1 MTEPQTPTRRG
12 ITRRLA
18 FRLAVG
24 LCGGAAL
31 ILAVGAAWNIYL
43 QREHMTNLVDLSA
56 KRSVEI
62 IRRAT
67 RDAMLGG
74 EERRNEVHR
83 ILETLGAQEGIERIR
98 VFDREGTISSSTLP
112 VEVGQPW
119 SAQGDMC
126 LACHQERPATDG
138 LRCSDTSSVYH
149 KAGGER
155 VLMILAP
162 IRNEPDCATA
172 ACHAHPKDH
181 TVLGALDVQ
190 LSLGPV
196 DEQLAA
202 SEWQMGIALIATV
215 GFALLLTGFLV
226 WRMVIRPVRLLTTGT
241 VRVAAGELSTKVPVS
256 SSDEIGELALAWNAM
271 VEELSRTRGELE
283 EWSRTLETRVQEK
296 TAALESAHEKVLL
309 SAKMASLGKLA
320 AAVAHEINNP
330 LAGINTFARLLRK
343 KLDAGDVE
351 SARVLDLVASEAE
364 RCGGIVRNLLLFSR
378 VPGARFSREELGAVL
393 DRCALLLK
401 HQAELQEVAI
411 RVEKADDLPPVVC
424 DISQIQQLVLALAVN
439 GIEAMPE
446 GGTLTLGARRHGT
459 DEVVLT
465 VSDDGAGI
473 DPEDLDHIFEPFYTK
488 KEEGKGVG
496 LGLAVSYG
504 IVKRHHGRIEVDS
517 KPGLGTTF
525 NVHLPLQQQTEVEEE
540 VTS

>member
-1 MTEPQTPTRRG
+1 MTEPEAPKRRG
-12 ITRRLA
+12 LTRRLA

-24 LCGGAAL
+24 LCVGAAL
-31 ILAVGAAWNIYL
+31 ILAVGATWNIYL
-43 QREHMTNLVDLSA
+43 QREHMTNLVNLSA
-56 KRSVEI
+56 RRSVEI

-67 RDAMLGG
+67 RDAML
-74 EERRNEVHR
+74 ENRPDEVHH
-83 ILETLGAQEGIERIR
+83 ILDTLGAQEGIEKIR
-98 VFDREGTISSSTLP
+98 VFDREGTVRSSTRLQ
-112 VEVGQPW
+112 EVGQPW
-119 SAQGDMC
+119 STRGDMC
-126 LACHQERPATDG
+126 LACHETRPAADG
-138 LRCSDTSSVYH
+138 LRCSDTSREYY

-155 VLMILAP
+155 VLAITAP

-172 ACHAHPKDH
+172 ACHAHPQSH

-202 SEWQMGIALIATV
+202 SEYQLGISLIATV
-215 GFALLLTGFLV
+215 GIVLLLTGFLV
-226 WRMVIRPVRLLTTGT
+226 WRMVIRPVRLLTSGT
-241 VRVAAGELSTKVPVS
+241 VRVAAGELSTKVPVT

-271 VEELSRTRGELE
+271 VEELGRTRGELE
-283 EWSRTLETRVQEK
+283 EWSHTLETRVQEK

-378 VPGARFSREELGAVL
+378 VPGARFAREDAAAVL

-401 HQAELQEVAI
+401 HQAELQDVAI
-411 RVEKADDLPPVVC
+411 RVEKAESLPPIVC
-424 DISQIQQLVLALAVN
+424 DLSQIQQLILALAVN

-446 GGTLTLGARRHGT
+446 GGTLTLAARREGGS
-459 DEVVLT
+459 EVVLS
-465 VSDDGAGI
+465 VADNGAGI
-473 DPEDLDHIFEPFYTK
+473 DPDDRDHIFEPFYTK

-496 LGLAVSYG
+496 LGLAVAYG
-504 IVKRHHGRIEVDS
+504 IVKRHHGRIEVES
-517 KPGLGTTF
+517 ELELGTTF
-525 NVHLPLQQQTEVEEE
+525 HVHLPVQQEAEVEEE
-540 VTS
+540 VKP

>member
-1 MTEPQTPTRRG
+1 M
-12 ITRRLA
+12 
-18 FRLAVG
+18 
-24 LCGGAAL
+24 GAAL
-31 ILAVGAAWNIYL
+31 ILAAGATWNIYL
-43 QREHMTNLVDLSA
+43 QREHMTNLVNLSA
-56 KRSVEI
+56 GRSVEI

-67 RDAMLGG
+67 RDAML
-74 EERRNEVHR
+74 ENRPDEVHR

-98 VFDREGTISSSTLP
+98 VFDREGTVRSSTHLQ
-112 VEVGQPW
+112 EVGRPW
-119 SAQGDMC
+119 STRGDMC
-126 LACHQERPATDG
+126 LACHDERPPADG
-138 LRCSDTSSVYH
+138 LRCADTSREYH

-155 VLMILAP
+155 VLAITAP

-172 ACHAHPKDH
+172 ACHAHPQSH

-202 SEWQMGIALIATV
+202 SEYQMGISLIATV
-215 GFALLLTGFLV
+215 GIVLLLTGYLV
-226 WRMVIRPVRLLTTGT
+226 WRMVIRPVRLLTSGT
-241 VRVAAGELSTKVPVS
+241 VRVAAGELSTKVPVT

-271 VEELSRTRGELE
+271 VEELGRTRQELE
-283 EWSRTLETRVQEK
+283 EWSQTLETRVEEK

-378 VPGARFSREELGAVL
+378 VPGARFAREDAGAVL

-401 HQAELQEVAI
+401 HQAELQEVTI
-411 RVEKADDLPPVVC
+411 RVEKADDVPPVVC
-424 DISQIQQLVLALAVN
+424 DLSQIQQLVLALAVN

-446 GGTLTLGARRHGT
+446 GGTLTLSARHR
-459 DEVVLT
+459 DEGKREIVLS
-465 VSDDGAGI
+465 VADNGAGI
-473 DPEDLDHIFEPFYTK
+473 DPEDLGHIFEPFYTR

-496 LGLAVSYG
+496 LGLAVAYG
-504 IVKRHHGRIEVDS
+504 IVKRHHGHIEVES
-517 KPGLGTTF
+517 KLELGTTF
-525 NVHLPLQQQTEVEEE
+525 HVHLPVHQEAGVEEE
-540 VTS
+540 VRP

>member
-1 MTEPQTPTRRG
+1 MTEPRVPKRRG
-12 ITRRLA
+12 LTSRLA

-24 LCGGAAL
+24 LC
-31 ILAVGAAWNIYL
+31 VGAAVILAAGATWNIRL
-43 QREHMTNLVDLSA
+43 QREHMTNLVNLSA
-56 KRSVEI
+56 GRSVEI

-67 RDAMLGG
+67 RDAML
-74 EERRNEVHR
+74 ENRPDEVHHM
-83 ILETLGAQEGIERIR
+83 LETLGAQEGIERIR
-98 VFDREGTISSSTLP
+98 VFDREGEVRSSTQP
-112 VEVGQPW
+112 EEVGKPW
-119 SAQGDMC
+119 STQGDMC
-126 LACHQERPATDG
+126 VACHEERPAVDG
-138 LRCSDTSSVYH
+138 LRCADTSRVYH

-155 VLMILAP
+155 VLAITAP

-172 ACHAHPKDH
+172 ACHAHPKSH

-202 SEWQMGIALIATV
+202 SEYQMGIALIATV
-215 GFALLLTGFLV
+215 GIVLLLTGYLV
-226 WRMVIRPVRLLTTGT
+226 WRMVIRPVRLLTSGT
-241 VRVAAGELSTKVPVS
+241 VRVAAGELSTKVPVT

-271 VEELSRTRGELE
+271 VEELGRTRQELE
-283 EWSRTLETRVQEK
+283 EWSSTLENRVQEK
-296 TAALESAHEKVLL
+296 TAALESAHQKVLL

-351 SARVLDLVASEAE
+351 SARVRDLVASEAA

-378 VPGARFSREELGAVL
+378 LPGARFAREDVGAVL

-401 HQAELQEVAI
+401 HQAELQDVTI
-411 RVEKADDLPPVVC
+411 RVEKTGDVPPVVC

-446 GGTLTLGARRHGT
+446 GGTLTLSARREG
-459 DEVVLT
+459 EREAVLS
-465 VSDDGAGI
+465 VADNGSGI
-473 DPEDLDHIFEPFYTK
+473 DPEDQDHIFEPFYTK
-488 KEEGKGVG
+488 KQESKGVG
-496 LGLAVSYG
+496 LGLAVAYG
-504 IVKRHHGRIEVDS
+504 IVKRHHGRIELDS
-517 KPGLGTTF
+517 KLEMGTTF
-525 NVHLPLQQQTEVEEE
+525 HVHLPVYQETEVEEE
-540 VTS
+540 VTP